1 MKKIFVSL
9 FAVLAVFA
17 NNSFASDEVI
27 SLINENSVQ
36 MLVDSAAP
44 LNLINWKVGDT
55 ANFDVSAG
63 SFGKLGTM
71 VKSVTSEEGN
81 NIWIEQKLD
90 LGFQKDNSK
99 MLMSRA
105 DGKILKLIHN
115 GKEEALPD
123 DKIEIISQDTQD
135 VTVPAGT
142 FQSIHIVAKTAKVK
156 KIEAWMNPRDTVME
170 GAIKQIISTDQVD
183 ITLELASFNRN

>member
-9 FAVLAVFA
+9 FAVLAVFS
-17 NNSFASDEVI
+17 NNSFASNDVV
-27 SLINENSVQ
+27 SLISENSAQ
-36 MLVDSAAP
+36 MLVDSVAP

-63 SFGKLGTM
+63 NFGKLGTM

-81 NIWIEQKLD
+81 AIWVEQKLD

-105 DGKILKLIHN
+105 DGKILKFIHN

-123 DKIEIISQDTQD
+123 DKVEIISQDSQD

-142 FQSIHIVAKTAKVK
+142 FQSIHIVAKTTKVK
-156 KIEAWMNPRDTVME
+156 KIEAWINPRDTVME
-170 GAIKQIISTDQVD
+170 GAIKQIISTDQID
-183 ITLELASFNRN
+183 ITLELSSFKRN